1 MCMTHLYITITG
13 IIFVV
18 LYNTDSG
25 VKILT
30 LTGNHEWDG
39 KWVRQID
46 GEHAQRNN
54 EKRHGRAVSQAE
66 KA

>member
-1 MCMTHLYITITG
+1 MTHLYITITG

-46 GEHAQRNN
+46 GRYIYAIAFMSS
-54 EKRHGRAVSQAE
+54 KY
-66 KA
+66 